1 LRISLLNYDH
11 LFAALNGLRFHFLL
25 RTGFQ
30 GSFALCLSAHAL
42 NGVHDVRLLCQEGV
56 SQVRRP

>member
-1 LRISLLNYDH
+1 LLNYDH
-11 LFAALNGLRFHFLL
+11 LLAALNGLRFHFLL

-30 GSFALCLSAHAL
+30 SAFALSLRAHAL
-42 NGVHDVRLLCQEGV
+42 NCVHDVGLLGEKRV